1 MESTKERILTGE
13 TTIGLVTVVAMEM
26 DAMAGEWD
34 GRPEAMERRRAAE
47 GPETDGRRER
57 DS

>member
-13 TTIGLVTVVAMEM
+13 TTIGLAAPAAREM
-26 DAMAGEWD
+26 DDMAGERN
-34 GRPEAMERRRAAE
+34 GRPEAMEWRLAAE
-47 GPETDGRRER
+47 GPQTDSRRER